1 MGHKSLAGRERILVR
16 TVAPTRDLVFDA
28 DEIEIGGVSS
38 NAALANWAQHNGKL
52 SIALKREYPAG
63 TSLEFRIHY
72 SGRPT
77 HGVSWSRTGVS
88 ALYSSDHWMVCD
100 MAPASLARLDLELIF
115 PAELQ
120 AAASGRGAGTRE
132 RHGLLYSRWRQDAA
146 VAPFV
151 FGFAVGRMQEATGS
165 IGSTRLRFL
174 SGKHSPEQMLKIF
187 SSTQAAVRF
196 FEGKSGVELG
206 PGTYTQVL
214 TAGDPM
220 QELAQMTVLPVDYG
234 DDLEKNPSDLHLLV
248 HELAHQWWAVRV
260 PCADW
265 ADFWLNEGMAN
276 FMANAFVQ
284 QQYGQEAYA
293 KAVERDRQ
301 IYLDTGQA
309 GKDRALYFPAWK
321 KPEDASG
328 PIAYHKGAYVLHL
341 LRQRIGDEAFWNGL
355 REYTRGHVGK
365 LATTQ
370 DLQRA
375 MEQASGLSLQSFF
388 NQWVYGGAN

>member
-1 MGHKSLAGRERILVR
+1 M
-16 TVAPTRDLVFDA
+16 VFDA
-28 DEIEIGGVSS
+28 NEIEIDGVSS
-38 NAALANWAQHNGKL
+38 DAALVNWTQRNGKV
-52 SIALKREYPAG
+52 SITLKREYPAG
-63 TSLEFRIHY
+63 TSLEFRISY
-72 SGRPT
+72 SGSPT
-77 HGVSWSRTGVS
+77 HGVSWSSIGVS

-100 MAPASLARLDLELIF
+100 MAPASLAKLELELIF
-115 PAELQ
+115 PAGLQ
-120 AAASGRGAGTRE
+120 AAASGLRAGTRE
-132 RHGLLYSRWRQDAA
+132 RNGLQYSRWRQDAA

-151 FGFAVGRMQEATGS
+151 FGFAVGKMQEATSS
-165 IGSTRLRFL
+165 IGSTTLRFL
-174 SGKHSPEQMLKIF
+174 SEKHSPEQMVKIF

-206 PGTYTQVL
+206 PVTYTQVL
-214 TAGDPM
+214 TAGNPR

-234 DDLEKNPSDLHLLV
+234 DDLEKNPSHMHLLV

-276 FMANAFVQ
+276 FMANAFVE

-301 IYLDTGQA
+301 IYLDTKQE
-309 GKDRALYFPAWK
+309 GKDRALYFSAWK

-328 PIAYHKGAYVLHL
+328 PITYHKGAYVLHL
-341 LRQRIGDEAFWNGL
+341 LRRQIGDEAFWNGL

-370 DLQRA
+370 DLQHS
-375 MEQASGLSLQSFF
+375 MEQASGRSLRASSTNGCMEQ
-388 NQWVYGGAN
+388 QTDAYVR